1 MSKKY
6 LNLIL
11 FSMVVIFIVS
21 LPIVLVDDL
30 LPQGQSPWHLQPFGA
45 DSLSKFY
52 KENYRIYGEQALV
65 DLLEDPTK
73 TTVSILIDGWGV
85 PYDEEMLK
93 QDFAYFENNSPEYAV
108 HKRVFNYTVFAE
120 ENELQKDFAGGLFIY
135 GGPDSV
141 CSGKVA
147 CLKSL
152 FSRIECCENCGDLK
166 ITSLL
171 DSVLAE
177 RSWTRI
183 ALTTYQTREGDRDSL
198 HLVLSKL
205 SEISKK
211 YKDVQF
217 VIQGTHRP
225 ILGTPETRR
234 KYLAPWVPAVFVNA
248 NTKTAN

>member
-1 MSKKY
+1 MKMRY
-6 LNLIL
+6 INLTL
-11 FSMVVIFIVS
+11 FSALVALLIV
-21 LPIVLVDDL
+21 LPIAFTDGNLSNS
-30 LPQGQSPWHLQPFGA
+30 QSPWHLQPFGA
-45 DSLSKFY
+45 NSLSKFY

-65 DLLEDPTK
+65 DLLRDSTK
-73 TTVSILIDGWGV
+73 TTVSVLIDGWGV

-120 ENELQKDFAGGLFIY
+120 GNELQKDFAGGLFIY

-141 CSGKVA
+141 CSGKRNRFG
-147 CLKSL
+147 SL
-152 FSRIECCENCGDLK
+152 FSRIECCDNCGDLK

-183 ALTTYQTREGDRDSL
+183 ALTTCQTRKGDRDSL

-234 KYLAPWVPAVFVNA
+234 KYLAPWVPAVFLNSRM
-248 NTKTAN
+248 KKD